1 MEKNRYEIRY
11 TETFK
16 KDIER
21 VFKYIVNVLKN
32 NIAAENLVQLIE
44 KEIKKRSENPESFK
58 VFKRRQKGNLKWY
71 RIIVN
76 SYVIFYT
83 VDNNIVTF
91 RRFLYSRRNFDKL
104 I

>member
-1 MEKNRYEIRY
+1 MEKNKYEIRY

-16 KDIER
+16 KEIEK

-58 VFKRRQKGNLKWY
+58 SFKLKKNGILKWY
-71 RIIVN
+71 RINVN
-76 SYVIFYT
+76 NYVIFYT
-83 VDNNIVTF
+83 VENNIVTF
-91 RRFLYSRRNFDKL
+91 RRFIYSRRNFDKL